1 MSNHLSI
8 AAATATLSQVLD
20 RAVGKDVNGAKATA
34 LRPNASSGLPETGI
48 NVYLYQVTP
57 NVALRNADVPSRGP
71 DGTLMQRPQAAL
83 DLYYLLSCYGK
94 ENQLEPQRVLGS
106 AIRVLHE
113 RPILQRTTIREAIEA
128 NDFLTGSDLDEAIES
143 IKLTQLPLSLEELA
157 KLWSVFF
164 QTTYVLSVAFQA
176 SVVLIDGTGTP
187 RTTLP
192 VRERNLYVVALR
204 QPSIGQ
210 VVSAAGAQ
218 QPILAGATV
227 RISGTRL
234 RGDLTRVRIGE
245 TLSTPLPTQISDT
258 QIDLKLPAG
267 LRAGVQSLQVEHVQA
282 MGTPPTPHGG
292 IESNAVPFVLQPTV
306 EPSVSGV
313 STVTVAGLSLRSAT
327 LTAAIDPPVGRTQ
340 RVQLALYEFDAPPDR
355 PAHAYSFDAPPNN
368 GIADPHQTET
378 ARVEFA
384 VQPVFPGTYL
394 VRVQVDGAQ
403 SPLGRAADGQFNT
416 PVATLP

>member
-1 MSNHLSI
+1 MSNYLSI
-8 AAATATLSQVLD
+8 AAATATLCQILD
-20 RAVGKDVNGAKATA
+20 EAVARDVTGAKATA
-34 LRPNASSGLPETGI
+34 LRPNARQDLPDPGV

-71 DGTLMQRPQAAL
+71 DGSLMQRPQAAI
-83 DLYYLLSCYGK
+83 DLHYLLSFYGK
-94 ENQLEPQRVLGS
+94 EIELEPQRVLGS
-106 AIRVLHE
+106 AIRALHE
-113 RPILQRTTIREAIEA
+113 QPIVPRQTIREAIKTYT
-128 NDFLTGSDLDEAIES
+128 FLARSNLDEALES

-176 SVVLIDGTGTP
+176 SVVLIDGEGTP

-192 VRERNLYVVALR
+192 VRERNLYVVAQHL
-204 QPSIGQ
+204 PSIGQ
-210 VVSAAGAQ
+210 VASAAGPQ
-218 QPILAGATV
+218 QPILAGATL

-245 TLSTPLPTQISDT
+245 TLTTPPPTQTTDT
-258 QIDLKLPAG
+258 QIDLELPAG
-267 LRAGVQSLQVEHVQA
+267 LRAGVQSVQVEHPQA

-292 IESNAVPFVLQPTV
+292 IESNAVPFVLQPRV
-306 EPSVSGV
+306 EASVSGV
-313 STVTVAGLSLRSAT
+313 SSVVVAGQSLRSAT

-340 RVQLALYEFDAPPDR
+340 RVKLALYEFAAPPQR

-368 GIADPHQTET
+368 AIADPDQVET
-378 ARVEFA
+378 ARIDFA
-384 VQPVFPGTYL
+384 VHRVFPGTYL

-403 SPLGRAADGQFNT
+403 SPLGRDANGQFST
-416 PVATLP
+416 PVATL